1 MLSCK
6 HPEIFGG
13 RVFVKFLHTA
23 DFHLKEDDPSRLKIL
38 SWIVNKAK
46 ELLCDALFITGDLF
60 DSDGQAHILRGKVR
74 EIFTSARD
82 LPIFLLPGNH
92 DANSYSKETF
102 YGDNCTL
109 LYQKPFQIIPFKDVE
124 IIGAPFQGE
133 IPFSKCLRDAE
144 LNPEKSIV
152 LVHGTLY
159 DERFSRVY
167 AELGEE
173 ARYMPIYPWD
183 IENKVLC
190 LALGHYHSHF
200 FPLTYGKTQV
210 FYPGSP
216 LVTSRRCVG
225 KRCAVLILT
234 EGGKVRI
241 EPVFI
246 DPSPYWENLEWI
258 VFPGKEEEKLE
269 GIEEEV
275 KRKKNEKLMLW
286 GEIKGFLAIGEKDFQ
301 RKVKEIEERYR
312 KEFKELVL
320 NTEGVN
326 YWGSL
331 LENRSIARFLEL
343 LEEDP
348 AKEALKQRT
357 LEITLLSLLDLKKVS
372 I

>member
-1 MLSCK
+1 MNILRF
-6 HPEIFGG
+6 FGG
-13 RVFVKFLHTA
+13 RIFVKFLHTA
-23 DFHLKEDDPSRLKIL
+23 DLHLKKDEPSRLQIL

-46 ELLCDALFITGDLF
+46 ELESDALFITGDLF
-60 DSDGQAHILRGKVR
+60 DSDGQAHLLRGKVR
-74 EIFTSARD
+74 EIFESSRG

-109 LYQKPFQIIPFKDVE
+109 FYKKPFQIIPFKDVK
-124 IIGAPFQGE
+124 IIGVPFQGE
-133 IPFSKCLRDAE
+133 IPLSQCLKDVE
-144 LNPEKSIV
+144 LNPEKDII
-152 LVHGTLY
+152 LAHGTFY

-183 IENKVLC
+183 IENKILC

-200 FPLTYGKTQV
+200 FSFTYGKTQI

-225 KRCAVLILT
+225 KRYAVLILT
-234 EGGKVRI
+234 EDAKVRI
-241 EPVFI
+241 KPIFI
-246 DPSPYWENLEWI
+246 DSSPYWENLEWI

-269 GIEEEV
+269 EIEQEI
-275 KRKKNEKLMLW
+275 RGKKNERLMLQ
-286 GEIKGFLAIGEKDFQ
+286 GKIKGFLAIGEKDFQ
-301 RKVKEIEERYR
+301 RKAKEIEEKYK

-320 NTEGVN
+320 DTEGIN

-348 AKEALKQRT
+348 AQESLKQKT
-357 LEITLLSLLDLKKVS
+357 LEVTLLSLLNLKK
-372 I
+372 